1 MVGLR
6 DGLIDQNNTSSNI
19 VGVKDFY
26 EKHIT
31 TLGLSDEQTTLLAD
45 IFTKLSNK
53 AVSAAGGGNEY
64 DQAKAEI
71 LSILP
76 SNLAVDVE

>member
-6 DGLIDQNNTSSNI
+6 DGLIDQTNTSSNV

-26 EKHIT
+26 ETHTVI
-31 TLGLSDEQTTLLAD
+31 LSDDQKTLLQN

-53 AVSAAGGGNEY
+53 AVSAADGGNKY
-64 DQAKAEI
+64 QQAKAEI